1 MIQAVPSKI
10 PLINIP
16 QSLANDIV
24 FAVYTAGEIM
34 KAKAAQNRYV
44 TNNGEPGEFWDAMN
58 TEICKVLSS
67 PDCMSSIKK
76 RGFWK
81 LLIAYYKQN
90 GLLFTFMREKRF
102 SDVQA
107 EIRKHGKMTYIN
119 MLIQHLN
126 KDLLASVSQTALFD
140 MHSYDEIELAE
151 RVKTLIGDFQDE
163 GHTVGHYMLILFDCD
178 SLYEFRRVKAVIVD
192 PNLDIVE
199 ESDWSQYIPVKET
212 IIVEKVSDMTSPS
225 NNPSRGLTLKPKA
238 LDRKLRQED
247 QPPEKDNDPD
257 KK

>member
-1 MIQAVPSKI
+1 MIQAAPSRI

-16 QSLANDIV
+16 QPLANDIV
-24 FAVYTAGEIM
+24 SAVYTASERM

-44 TNNGEPGEFWDAMN
+44 TNNGESGEFWDALN
-58 TEICKVLSS
+58 TEICQALSS

-81 LLIAYYKQN
+81 LLIAYYKRN

-126 KDLLASVSQTALFD
+126 KDLVASISQTT
-140 MHSYDEIELAE
+140 MYSMYSYDEMELAE
-151 RVKTLIGDFQDE
+151 RIKTLIGDFQGE
-163 GHTVGHYMLILFDCD
+163 GYPIGHYMLILFDCD
-178 SLYEFRRVKAVIVD
+178 SLYELRRVKAIIVD

-212 IIVEKVSDMTSPS
+212 IIVEKVSDVTAPS

-238 LDRKLRQED
+238 LERKLQQED
-247 QPPEKDNDPD
+247 QPPEKDKGPG
-257 KK
+257 KE